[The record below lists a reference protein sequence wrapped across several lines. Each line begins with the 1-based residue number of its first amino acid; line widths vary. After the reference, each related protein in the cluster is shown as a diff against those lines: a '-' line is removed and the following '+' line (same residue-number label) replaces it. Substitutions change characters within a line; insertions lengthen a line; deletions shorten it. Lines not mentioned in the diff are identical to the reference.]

1 LTPEVWIVW
10 VQKNE
15 EGMLFVVPASMPEKQ
30 FSKQAF
36 QLICFEI
43 LQESRLDF
51 PKRSKP
57 AQNVAPTWAE
67 PDC

>member
-1 LTPEVWIVW
+1 

-43 LQESRLDF
+43 PQESRLDF
-51 PKRSKP
+51 PKSSKP
-57 AQNVAPTWAE
+57 AQNVAPT
-67 PDC
+67 